1 MVHIHFQNESEAIIL
16 KKLVSIHPYWAELHS
31 HIHFSTDLKLIVQ
44 IKENNAEKILSMLS
58 DVFYSYLLKE
68 KLSNVLED
76 IVTKKFFFQEREEVE
91 AITDIAHSIIE
102 GDKKKHK
109 KSLFGKE
116 KAILEE
122 GLRTILLE
130 KDTFSFNSFA
140 TFRLKSFYDT
150 LLHYAGLAIDEYK
163 LEQDYQNFIASLR
176 DMLNERQPKTGIIHL
191 LHDNGFHFYNDK
203 CMKMDKQEVYRLI
216 DRKLMSEKNPFY
228 IDSSVLAPLISIAPS
243 SLHLY
248 TNESEDGLIRTIS
261 RIFEERTV
269 IKPLHTFSEQN
280 GFA

>member
-1 MVHIHFQNESEAIIL
+1 MVHIHFQSESEAIIL
-16 KKLVSIHPYWAELHS
+16 KKLVSGHPYGAELHS
-31 HIHFSTDLKLIVQ
+31 HIHFSSDLKLIVR
-44 IKENNAEKILSMLS
+44 IKENNAEKMLSMLS

-102 GDKKKHK
+102 GEKNKNK
-109 KSLFGKE
+109 KSLFGGE
-116 KAILEE
+116 RAILEE
-122 GLRTILLE
+122 GLRNILLE
-130 KDTFSFNSFA
+130 KDTFSFDSFA
-140 TFRLKSFYDT
+140 TFRLKSFYGT

-176 DMLNERQPKTGIIHL
+176 DMLNERQPKAGIIHL

>member
-1 MVHIHFQNESEAIIL
+1 MHIHFQSESEAIIL
-16 KKLVSIHPYWAELHS
+16 KKLVSGHPYGAELHS
-31 HIHFSTDLKLIVQ
+31 HIHFSSDLKLIVR
-44 IKENNAEKILSMLS
+44 IKENNAEKMLSMLS

-102 GDKKKHK
+102 GEKNKNK
-109 KSLFGKE
+109 KSLFGGE
-116 KAILEE
+116 RAILEE
-122 GLRTILLE
+122 GLRNILLE
-130 KDTFSFNSFA
+130 KDTFSFDSFA
-140 TFRLKSFYDT
+140 TFRLKSFYGT

-176 DMLNERQPKTGIIHL
+176 DMLNERQPKAGIIHL